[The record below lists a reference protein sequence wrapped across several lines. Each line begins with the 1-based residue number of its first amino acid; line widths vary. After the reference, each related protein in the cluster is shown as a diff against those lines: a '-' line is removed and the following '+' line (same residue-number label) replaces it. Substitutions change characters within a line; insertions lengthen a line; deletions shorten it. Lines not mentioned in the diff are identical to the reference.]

1 MASRKTYFGI
11 GLPKDPTDP
20 PSTVDGADQSQP
32 TVVDD
37 EKVAEGLKQ
46 LRSWYQEASHEEDTR
61 RVVAPPAQAAPA
73 QPPPVQTA
81 PVAVVA
87 QARPTAVGHA
97 TGETPPQTQRPIA
110 PDPMRATMF
119 GHDVH
124 RFDLEAYMAAN
135 ATPSPSGTPTP
146 PLGNAAPPPPAEERA
161 YQRTEPPRQA
171 YETRT
176 PYEARHPVDSPRPVG
191 GVGSGSQPGSSQLA
205 DFLRRQAERPNQAAF
220 RMSSLDDTDAYPSP
234 RVPMSARIVL
244 VAGLAALTVA
254 VVFWIRSRSNPDVP
268 VMPPAPVVAPAPSSA
283 PSGFYRPTAIP
294 PAPGGAADS
303 AQRRLTVGATTGL
316 PSETTPTLPAVPTP
330 LPRTVAPV
338 IPAAPLSGE
347 TASVSRKTS
356 TSFVA
361 PAAPAKAIRR
371 TRVATAPRP
380 VADAPATG
388 SDGDTSAKAADEKP
402 ASGSPDRGS
411 PAPARG
417 ESPEKP
423 SSEKVRDKRPVE
435 KDNDATLPPSAE

>member
-20 PSTVDGADQSQP
+20 PSPVDAADQSQP

-46 LRSWYQEASHEEDTR
+46 LRSWYQEVSHEEDTR
-61 RVVAPPAQAAPA
+61 RVVAPPVHVNPA
-73 QPPPVQTA
+73 QVSPVQTA

-97 TGETPPQTQRPIA
+97 TGETPPQTQRPVA

-135 ATPSPSGTPTP
+135 AAPQTPGNATP
-146 PLGNAAPPPPAEERA
+146 PLGNAAPPPPAEERSYPRA
-161 YQRTEPPRQA
+161 EPPRQA

-176 PYEARHPVDSPRPVG
+176 PYEARHQVDSAPRPG
-191 GVGSGSQPGSSQLA
+191 GSQPGSSQLA
-205 DFLRRQAERPNQAAF
+205 DFLRRQERPNPAAF

-244 VAGLAALTVA
+244 VAGLAALTIA
-254 VVFWIRSRSNPDVP
+254 VVFWIRSRANPELP
-268 VMPPAPVVAPAPSSA
+268 VMPLAPVVAPAAA

-294 PAPGGAADS
+294 PAPSGADNS
-303 AQRRLTVGATTGL
+303 AQRRLPIGTAAGL
-316 PSETTPTLPAVPTP
+316 PSQAAPTLPAVPTP
-330 LPRTVAPV
+330 LPRIAAPAV
-338 IPAAPLSGE
+338 PAAPLPGE
-347 TASVSRKTS
+347 TASISRKAS
-356 TSFVA
+356 TSAAGPA
-361 PAAPAKAIRR
+361 PARAVRR

-380 VADAPATG
+380 SADAPAADA
-388 SDGDTSAKAADEKP
+388 DGEAPAKSADEKP
-402 ASGSPDRGS
+402 TGGSADRAA
-411 PAPARG
+411 APARN
-417 ESPEKP
+417 ESTEKP
-423 SSEKVRDKRPVE
+423 SSEKARDKRPAE

>member
-20 PSTVDGADQSQP
+20 QPPIDAADQSQP

-46 LRSWYQEASHEEDTR
+46 LRSWYQEVSHEEDTR
-61 RVVAPPAQAAPA
+61 RVVAPPVQGSPS
-73 QPPPVQTA
+73 QPSPVAPVQTA

-97 TGETPPQTQRPIA
+97 TGETPPPAQRPIA

-135 ATPSPSGTPTP
+135 ATPSPPGNATP
-146 PLGNAAPPPPAEERA
+146 PLGNAAVPPPPAEDRSYPRA
-161 YQRTEPPRQA
+161 EPPRT

-176 PYEARHPVDSPRPVG
+176 PYEARHPVDSVPRP
-191 GVGSGSQPGSSQLA
+191 VGSGSQSGSSQLA
-205 DFLRRQAERPNQAAF
+205 DFLRRQAERPNPAAF

-234 RVPMSARIVL
+234 RVPMSAGIVL
-244 VAGLAALTVA
+244 VAGLAALTIA
-254 VVFWIRSRSNPDVP
+254 VVFWIRSRSNPDLT
-268 VMPPAPVVAPAPSSA
+268 VMPPPPVVAPSPA

-294 PAPGGAADS
+294 PAPRGADDTS
-303 AQRRLTVGATTGL
+303 QRRLPAGTATGL

-330 LPRTVAPV
+330 LPRTTAPALPA
-338 IPAAPLSGE
+338 IPAAPLPGE
-347 TASVSRKTS
+347 TASPSRRAS
-356 TSFVA
+356 TTPVA
-361 PAAPAKAIRR
+361 PPKTVRR

-380 VADAPATG
+380 ADAPATEA
-388 SDGDTSAKAADEKP
+388 DGETAAKSADDKSTAGPERGAAT
-402 ASGSPDRGS
+402 RN
-411 PAPARG
+411 
-417 ESPEKP
+417 ESSEKP
-423 SSEKVRDKRPVE
+423 SSEKARDKRPVE